1 MPLSVGKAAQQ
12 IFTGNPQDALILQA
26 GNPTSTTGLLYESC
40 TKAGESWETITIT
53 ADPDD
58 PKRTPRVSVEHAQAM
73 IALHERDNT
82 RDMATILGLFPPTG
96 FNAMIGWVDVH
107 AALSPHYRPET
118 YNHAPVAVGGRGAA
132 QGTGWSQLSA
142 REGRV

>member
-1 MPLSVGKAAQQ
+1 MPRSVGKAAQQ

-58 PKRTPRVSVEHAQAM
+58 PKRTPRVSVEHAQEM
-73 IALHERDNT
+73 IALHGRDNPWV
-82 RDMATILGLFPPTG
+82 MATILGLFPPTG
-96 FNAMIGWVDVH
+96 FNAMIGPDRSEEH
-107 AALSPHYRPET
+107 TSELPSLMRKSY
-118 YNHAPVAVGGRGAA
+118 AVFCLKKKKH
-132 QGTGWSQLSA
+132 T
-142 REGRV
+142 

>member
-58 PKRTPRVSVEHAQAM
+58 PKRTPRVSVEHAQEM
-73 IALHERDNT
+73 LALHGRDHPGVMDT
-82 RDMATILGLFPPTG
+82 TPGLFPPTG
-96 FNAMIGWVDVH
+96 FNRRTA
-107 AALSPHYRPET
+107 P
-118 YNHAPVAVGGRGAA
+118 APVP
-132 QGTGWSQLSA
+132 
-142 REGRV
+142 

>member
-40 TKAGESWETITIT
+40 TKAGASWETITIT

-58 PKRTPRVSVEHAQAM
+58 PKRTPRVSVEHAQEM
-73 IALHERDNT
+73 IELAGRDNPWVM
-82 RDMATILGLFPPTG
+82 DTILGLFPPTG
-96 FNAMIGWVDVH
+96 FTAMIGPDDVDATLARH
-107 AALSPHYRPET
+107 SRPEA
-118 YNHAPVAVGGRGAA
+118 HQPPPGGLG
-132 QGTGWSQLSA
+132 
-142 REGRV
+142 

>member
-58 PKRTPRVSVEHAQAM
+58 PKRTPRVSVEHAQEM
-73 IALHERDNT
+73 IALHGRDNPWV
-82 RDMATILGLFPPTG
+82 MATILGLFPPTG
-96 FNAMIGWVDVH
+96 FNAMIGPDDVD
-107 AALSPHYRPET
+107 AARSEEHTSELQSLMRTSY
-118 YNHAPVAVGGRGAA
+118 AVFCLKTKN
-132 QGTGWSQLSA
+132 QNKLTQ
-142 REGRV
+142 